1 MSLGPDAGMHDSGL
15 ARVQGAPVDSGRC
28 IADALCGHDR
38 EQARSY
44 KKTDACNTGTP
55 IVGAFSPK
63 ANAHGLRL
71 TEGGEQGEVDGEFG
85 DLVGGAEGVAG
96 DAVEP
101 GAAPHDDEPGTDGA
115 GDPGDDRGVTE
126 QYDG

>member
-1 MSLGPDAGMHDSGL
+1 MRDSGL
-15 ARVQGAPVDSGRC
+15 ARGQEAPVSSGRC

-44 KKTDACNTGTP
+44 KKTDAWNTGTL

-63 ANAHGLRL
+63 ANAHGFGSAQ
-71 TEGGEQGEVDGEFG
+71 GGEQGQVDGEFG

-96 DAVEP
+96 DAVEA
-101 GAAPHDDEPGTDGA
+101 GAAP
-115 GDPGDDRGVTE
+115 GDD
-126 QYDG
+126 